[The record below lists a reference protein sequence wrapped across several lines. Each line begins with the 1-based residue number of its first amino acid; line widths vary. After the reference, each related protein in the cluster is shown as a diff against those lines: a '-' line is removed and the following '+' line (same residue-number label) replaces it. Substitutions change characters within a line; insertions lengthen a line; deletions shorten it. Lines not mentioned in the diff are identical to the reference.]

1 MLTQDL
7 APQRW
12 WRCSCGDGQTDVML
26 SICGQDPGDLG
37 ISTNGHQHDLVFTEV
52 GDPSLHPKGG
62 WSGWGR
68 FGTIDSEGSGAR
80 IGLNAKQATS
90 IFGFACDVRRPIR
103 SYRGISHGRFKASI
117 FREVERMAF

>member
-7 APQRW
+7 APHNDGGAAPAGMGKLMS
-12 WRCSCGDGQTDVML
+12 CSP
-26 SICGQDPGDLG
+26 SGQDPGGLG

-68 FGTIDSEGSGAR
+68 FGTIDSEAAPE
-80 IGLNAKQATS
+80 LA
-90 IFGFACDVRRPIR
+90 
-103 SYRGISHGRFKASI
+103 
-117 FREVERMAF
+117 